1 MLSLNKRTGNTS
13 TGLHMAQ
20 RSGNGFRFRCNTATI
35 KRFASVEVK
44 PEQLHL
50 FGADSNGVF
59 ISARY
64 GSIDECATA
73 LCEFIERVTGIACG
87 YTLTTFQN

>member
-13 TGLHMAQ
+13 TGLHMVQ
-20 RSGNGFRFRCNTATI
+20 RSGDGFRFRCNTATI

-50 FGADSNGVF
+50 FGADGDGVF
-59 ISARY
+59 ISERY
-64 GSIDECATA
+64 GSIDQCATA
-73 LCEFIERVTGIACG
+73 LCIFIERVTGIACG
-87 YTLTTFQN
+87 YTPAGAK